1 VLTSVDSASPIAVIG
16 AGTMGRGIA
25 RVIAGAGFDVNLH
38 DAQRDALPRALAEID
53 ASLDREI
60 ARGSQT
66 EDDKARVR
74 SHLHTC
80 EGLAEAIEG
89 TRFVIETVPED
100 PDIKRDVFVALDAS
114 VDASALLAT
123 NTSAMSVT
131 EIGAWTRRPE
141 RVVGTHFFNPA
152 HRMRLV
158 EIVRGIDTS
167 EETVAE
173 ALSLCRA
180 IGKETIVV
188 EDRPGFATSRISSLI
203 GNEAWHM
210 LMEGVATAEEIDR
223 AVKLGLGFPMGPF
236 ELGDLVGL
244 DTRLSVLRYLHQ
256 TLGERFRPCPLL
268 VKYVEAGRL
277 GRKTGRGV
285 YEYRDDVRAEP

>member
-1 VLTSVDSASPIAVIG
+1 
-16 AGTMGRGIA
+16 MGRGIA
-25 RVIAGAGFDVNLH
+25 RVVARAGLDVNLH
-38 DAQRDALPRALAEID
+38 DQDAAALRRALAEV
-53 ASLDREI
+53 AAGLDREI
-60 ARGSQT
+60 ARSSLTQ
-66 EDDKARVR
+66 DDKSAVLSRLHAFDDLYDAVR
-74 SHLHTC
+74 GSSFLI
-80 EGLAEAIEG
+80 EA
-89 TRFVIETVPED
+89 VPED
-100 PDIKRDVFVALDAS
+100 RAIKRAVYVELDEVAGAN
-114 VDASALLAT
+114 ALLAS
-123 NTSAMSVT
+123 NTSSMSVT
-131 EIGAWTRRPE
+131 EIAGWTGRPE

-152 HRMRLV
+152 HRMLLV
-158 EIVRGIDTS
+158 EIVRGLATS

-173 ALSLCRA
+173 AQSLCRT

-188 EDRPGFATSRISSLI
+188 ADRPGFATSRISSLI

-210 LMEGVATAEEIDR
+210 LMEGVATAEDIDR

-268 VKYVEAGRL
+268 VKYVEAGLL

-285 YEYRDDVRAEP
+285 YDYRDETRGDG

>member
-1 VLTSVDSASPIAVIG
+1 
-16 AGTMGRGIA
+16 MGRGIA
-25 RVIAGAGFDVNLH
+25 RVLARAGLDVNLH
-38 DAQRDALPRALAEID
+38 DADTTALRQALAEVA

-60 ARGSQT
+60 ARRALTREDKSAVLSRLHAFDDLEDAVRGS
-66 EDDKARVR
+66 
-74 SHLHTC
+74 SILI
-80 EGLAEAIEG
+80 EA
-89 TRFVIETVPED
+89 VPED
-100 PDIKRDVFVALDAS
+100 RAIKRAVFVRLDGVA
-114 VDASALLAT
+114 DANALLAS
-123 NTSAMSVT
+123 NTSSMSVT
-131 EIGAWTRRPE
+131 EIAGWTRRPE

-158 EIVRGIDTS
+158 EVVRGLATS
-167 EETVAE
+167 EETIAE

-180 IGKETIVV
+180 IGKESIVV

-210 LMEGVATAEEIDR
+210 LMEGVATAEDIDR

-268 VKYVEAGRL
+268 VKYVEAGLL

-285 YEYRDDVRAEP
+285 YDYRGDSQGDG